1 MIITAELSLY
11 PLQENYEKTII
22 SFIKSLKNHEGVK
35 VHTHAMSTF
44 VKGQHKDVMNAISDA
59 LEAANDICKGFSLVT
74 KIINRD
80 LPVEKGFLE
89 F

>member
-11 PLQENYEKTII
+11 PLSVDYEDAII
-22 SFIKSLKNHEGVK
+22 SFIKVLQSNTELSVK
-35 VHTHAMSTF
+35 THAMSTY
-44 VKGQHKDVMNAISDA
+44 VKGDNSTVLKAISEA
-59 LEAANDICKGFSLVT
+59 LEVANAKIETLSLVI

-80 LPVEKGFLE
+80 LPVEKGFLD

>member
-1 MIITAELSLY
+1 MIVTAELSLY
-11 PLQENYEKTII
+11 PLQENYEETII
-22 SFIKSLKNHEGVK
+22 AFIKSIKTHDNIT

-44 VKGQHKDVMNAISDA
+44 VKGEHTHVMDATIMA
-59 LEAANDICKGFSLVT
+59 LESADESSNEFSLVT

>member
-11 PLQENYEKTII
+11 PLQENYEETII
-22 SFIKSLKNHEGVK
+22 SFIKSLKSQNNIAVY
-35 VHTHAMSTF
+35 THAMSTF
-44 VKGQHKDVMNAISDA
+44 VKGEHKDVMNAITIA
-59 LEAANDICKGFSLVT
+59 LESADNSSKGFSLVT